1 MAYSQAQNK
10 ATQKY
15 QKANYERLA
24 VRCKK
29 GRKEVYEKLAAD
41 RGVSL
46 NHLIID
52 LLEKEAE
59 NME

>member
-1 MAYSQAQNK
+1 MAYSQAQNR

-15 QKANYERLA
+15 QKANYDRLA

-29 GRKEVYEKLAAD
+29 GRKEAYEKLAAD

-46 NHLIID
+46 NQLIID
-52 LLEKEAE
+52 LLEREVE
-59 NME
+59 NQA